1 MTNADP
7 EVLLH
12 PVRIKILTALAEREA
27 TPQEIAAMA
36 GDVPKASLYRHINI
50 LRAVGAIREV
60 REYRVRGTFEK
71 VYALVT
77 DSGPLA
83 GLGAD
88 GQIAERLRRM
98 IRPEETTADQA
109 GVVRRWTAALSAAE
123 TEEFQAM
130 IDVWLQERGREGGAS
145 VEITMALEVNVAV
158 DLSVVVA
165 SEPMDVAVAV
175 VSRAERDGAA

>member
-1 MTNADP
+1 MTNVDP

-27 TPQEIAAMA
+27 TPQEIAAGL

-83 GLGAD
+83 GLGPAPA

-98 IRPEETTADQA
+98 IQPD
-109 GVVRRWTAALSAAE
+109 AE
-123 TEEFQAM
+123 TVHLPGSNWRQTAVLTKNEVVQLQAL
-130 IDVWLQERGREGGAS
+130 IADWLQKRDGNGGHA
-145 VEITMALEVNVAV
+145 VEITMGISAKREYEA
-158 DLSVVVA
+158 
-165 SEPMDVAVAV
+165 
-175 VSRAERDGAA
+175 